1 MESSSAF
8 AVNLCI
14 LEVTERG
21 DSMKYAI
28 EGGNLPV
35 LKVSLG
41 AGESAQCEAG
51 AMLWMD
57 NEIEMR
63 TSSGGI
69 GKMFGRMVTN
79 ENGFLNTL

>member
-41 AGESAQCEAG
+41 AGESA
-51 AMLWMD
+51 
-57 NEIEMR
+57 
-63 TSSGGI
+63 
-69 GKMFGRMVTN
+69 
-79 ENGFLNTL
+79 